1 MDKSEVFDVIR
12 DNIEEVLPRV
22 TREQIRMDG
31 SLVDLGANSIDRM
44 EVVTFSMEDLG
55 IKVPLQSLAKVDNLA
70 GLVDLFH
77 KHLHESA

>member
-1 MDKSEVFDVIR
+1 MDKSAIFDVIIN
-12 DNIEEVLPRV
+12 NIEEILPQIP
-22 TREQIRMDG
+22 REQIRLDG
-31 SLVDLGANSIDRM
+31 SLVELGANSIDRM

-55 IKVPLQSLAKVDNLA
+55 IKVPLQSLAKIDNLA